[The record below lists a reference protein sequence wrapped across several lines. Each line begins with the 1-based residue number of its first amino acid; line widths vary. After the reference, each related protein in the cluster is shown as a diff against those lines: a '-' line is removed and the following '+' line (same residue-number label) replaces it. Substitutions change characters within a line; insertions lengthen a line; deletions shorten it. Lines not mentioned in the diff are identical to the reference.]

1 MDPLQDGPSKD
12 DLKKTITVASKVAE
26 NVISI
31 DALKDIDE
39 EVQHAIATHHFP
51 LNPWSKQSLILRLI
65 LLVPFFNSTSS
76 GFDGS
81 LMGSINAEP
90 QHKTFFHLKETGS
103 STGIVF
109 ILYNAAS
116 MIGK

>member
-1 MDPLQDGPSKD
+1 MEQTILNSSSYPSGP
-12 DLKKTITVASKVAE
+12 I
-26 NVISI
+26 
-31 DALKDIDE
+31 
-39 EVQHAIATHHFP
+39 
-51 LNPWSKQSLILRLI
+51 
-65 LLVPFFNSTSS
+65 
-76 GFDGS
+76 DGS